1 MEREFCSYEQALA
14 LKELGFDEKC
24 LSRYCA
30 VTEWEELT
38 GEILLQDIDCNV
50 SERFLVKAPLK
61 QQVLRWFREKY
72 GYDVDY
78 IRMPK
83 DEVFP
88 ITKDSEIKWTVI
100 IYRVYTNDFID
111 VGTYFNTYEQ
121 AENACIDKLLE
132 IAKQQDND

>member
-1 MEREFCSYEQALA
+1 MEKEFISYEQALD

-61 QQVLRWFREKY
+61 QQVFRWFREKY
-72 GYDVDY
+72 RLDSYVRHEAPDVEAY
-78 IRMPK
+78 Y
-83 DEVFP
+83 EL
-88 ITKDSEIKWTVI
+88 VI
-100 IYRVYTNDFID
+100 NEDVIDFIYD
-111 VGTYFNTYEQ
+111 NYPE
-121 AENACIDKLLE
+121 AENACIDKLIE
-132 IAKQQDND
+132 IAKEQKKIDLIAEISGW